1 MGYPMGE
8 MAWTADNWWVGP
20 GRAAVAAVAQRD
32 GVEMVAAAD
41 RLLRQREEWI
51 GKCRDDPVRFGFE
64 PSIWWVVWALIDF
77 PWCQESTEKYLA
89 ARLGVPA
96 DQAWV
101 VFKKRMRE
109 TLGFDEP
116 VRDVLIMGANRSS
129 KTNFAACTMQRW
141 AMHAKDEMGLFL
153 AQQFAVS
160 TQTVQPRLWEY
171 MPKEWR
177 VKHMGEDWYVNY
189 KELKGFSEA
198 QYQVPSGCKMIGK
211 FYSQDPKDALVGC
224 EARMAWA
231 DEEIP
236 LHWMEELGRRL
247 ASRRGQMIATFT
259 PVSGYT
265 PPVKMFQDG
274 ARIVR
279 SCKGY
284 MLPRDGKEAWPWA
297 AVGLTQEEMARR
309 AEELKAGRLPT
320 VPASRPEDCVS
331 WIEDKAVGCRLK
343 AEGDQQPTANS
354 QQPVRNWEEV
364 PRVAKCLDSRQAI
377 VWFQAGDNPYGEPLE
392 LIAREAG
399 KSADRI
405 RTIIYGIAVKS
416 RSSVFASYNDKVHAV
431 GREKN
436 SGVRSQESEGEPA
449 TSNHE
454 PETVERGVKYCLMD
468 PAGDRNFALEWINST
483 PKQDKVYREWPG
495 NYHIPGV
502 GVPGPWAK
510 ASGKNKGWND
520 GARDEGCESF
530 GFGLIRMKVE
540 IARLEGWVDYEE
552 WAKQHD
558 AQDIADGIVMPSED
572 EVRAWDEAHGARE
585 KIEGRFVDSR
595 PASSVRMEND
605 RPVTLLTQLN
615 DLGGWYWNTTPGDD
629 IADGLAMIVSAL
641 AYEVDAA
648 GVVTKAPELVVAEEC
663 RNVRFALATYTGADG
678 QKGAVKDW
686 IDLLRYFF
694 RQGLAL
700 CKEADPAVVARMMAG
715 VECRVRSA
723 EIGMAKAVAMAGG
736 RTVGSAERG
745 VRIVEMAGREVAR
758 AGGVVGSRNGGR
770 AMWRGMRGAR

>member
-1 MGYPMGE
+1 MME
-8 MAWTADNWWVGP
+8 QTAKWTADNWWVGP
-20 GRAAVAAVAQRD
+20 GRGAVEALAMREGISTVEAA
-32 GVEMVAAAD
+32 E

-51 GKCRDDPVRFGFE
+51 EQCKDDPVRFGYE
-64 PSIWWVVWALIDF
+64 PPIWWVVWALMDF
-77 PWCQESTEKYLA
+77 PWCQQSTARYLA
-89 ARLGVPA
+89 GRLGVA
-96 DQAWV
+96 EDEAWQ
-101 VFKKRMRE
+101 VFKVQMRK
-109 TLGFDEP
+109 TLGFADP

-141 AMHAKDEMGLFL
+141 AMHTQDEMGLFL

-189 KELKGFSEA
+189 KDLKGFSEA
-198 QYQVPSGCKMIGK
+198 QYQMPSGCKMIGK

-274 ARIVR
+274 SSVVR
-279 SCKGY
+279 TCTGY
-284 MLPRDGKEAWPWA
+284 MLPRDGKDPWPWA
-297 AVGLTQEEMARR
+297 AVGLSREEWGRR
-309 AEELKAGRLPT
+309 LSELKEKRLST
-320 VPASRPEDCVS
+320 VPAARPEDCVA
-331 WIEDKAVGCRLK
+331 WIQPEVGGPMSEVGGRM
-343 AEGDQQPTANS
+343 
-354 QQPVRNWEEV
+354 WEEV
-364 PRVAKCLDSRQAI
+364 PRVARCFDARQAI

-392 LIAREAG
+392 LIARETG
-399 KSADRI
+399 KPADRI

-416 RSSVFASYNDKVHAV
+416 RSSVFASYNEKVHAV
-431 GREKN
+431 GMVGQLDGE
-436 SGVRSQESEGEPA
+436 SAGRSDHR
-449 TSNHE
+449 TDL
-454 PETVERGVKYCLMD
+454 RGVKYCLMD
-468 PAGDRNFALEWINST
+468 PAGDRNYAIAWINST
-483 PKQDKVYREWPG
+483 PTQDCAYREWPG

-510 ASGKNKGWND
+510 GSGKNKGWND
-520 GARDEGCESF
+520 GARDEGQESF
-530 GFGLIRMKVE
+530 GFGLIRMKYE
-540 IARLEGWVDYEE
+540 IARLEGWRDYEE
-552 WAKQHD
+552 WAREHD
-558 AQDIADGIVMPSED
+558 AQDIADGIAMPSEE
-572 EVRAWDEAHGARE
+572 EVKAWDEEHGTRE
-585 KIEGRFVDSR
+585 KIEGRFIDSR
-595 PASSVRMEND
+595 PASSFRIEND

-641 AYEVDAA
+641 AYIQDAS
-648 GVVTKAPELVVAEEC
+648 GMVMRAPEFVVHDCC
-663 RNVRFALATYTGADG
+663 RNIRFALATYTGADG

-700 CKEADPAVVARMMAG
+700 CKEADPMVIAREFGGRRMEEGKRNEMVGAGGMVRSESVRAG
-715 VECRVRSA
+715 VSIRE
-723 EIGMAKAVAMAGG
+723 GWDGGAM
-736 RTVGSAERG
+736 
-745 VRIVEMAGREVAR
+745 VEREVVR
-758 AGGVVGSRNGGR
+758 AGGVVSGRRGGR
-770 AMWRGMRGAR
+770 AVWRGIRGVRT

>member
-1 MGYPMGE
+1 MGDMT
-8 MAWTADNWWVGP
+8 WTTDNWWVGP

-32 GVEMVAAAD
+32 GVEMVAAAGK
-41 RLLRQREEWI
+41 LLTQREEWI

-89 ARLGVPA
+89 ERLGVPA
-96 DQAWV
+96 EQAWV
-101 VFKKRMRE
+101 VFKQRMRMA
-109 TLGFDEP
+109 LQFNEP

-177 VKHMGEDWYVNY
+177 AKHMGEDWYVNY

-297 AVGLTQEEMARR
+297 AVGLTQEEMTRR

-320 VPASRPEDCVS
+320 VPASRPEDCVA
-331 WIEDKAVGCRLK
+331 WIEDGQTVGRS
-343 AEGDQQPTANS
+343 DS
-354 QQPVRNWEEV
+354 QTVGRTWEEV

-416 RSSVFASYNDKVHAV
+416 RSSVFASYNEAVHS
-431 GREKN
+431 
-436 SGVRSQESEGEPA
+436 SGVQGS
-449 TSNHE
+449 
-454 PETVERGVKYCLMD
+454 TVQGIKYCLMD

-572 EVRAWDEAHGARE
+572 EVRAWDEEHGARE

-700 CKEADPAVVARMMAG
+700 CKEADPAVVAKMCGSGG
-715 VECRVRSA
+715 VGAYGSGNGRTVGQS
-723 EIGMAKAVAMAGG
+723 GGGAVAMAGG
-736 RTVGSAERG
+736 RMRGNANIEQSTSNSQHRTVG
-745 VRIVEMAGREVAR
+745 R
-758 AGGVVGSRNGGR
+758 AGGR